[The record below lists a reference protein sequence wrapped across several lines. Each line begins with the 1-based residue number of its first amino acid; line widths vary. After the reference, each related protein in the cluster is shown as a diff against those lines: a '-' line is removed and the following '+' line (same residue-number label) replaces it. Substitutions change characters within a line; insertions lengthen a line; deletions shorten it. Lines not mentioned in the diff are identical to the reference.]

1 METKDLMYKRA
12 YVWDK
17 LNAEERKACMDMGE
31 DYKAFL
37 NESKTERRCA
47 AEIIRETGILASV
60 LRRLMVRLQAI
71 RLMMA
76 ANGIHT
82 AAASQDCACNG
93 TIMKT
98 TCKQE
103 VIN

>member
-37 NESKTERRCA
+37 NESKTERRWRSA
-47 AEIIRETGILASV
+47 RDNPPRQGSRIRMHMRKEGAQGRRQGIL
-60 LRRLMVRLQAI
+60 Q
-71 RLMMA
+71 
-76 ANGIHT
+76 
-82 AAASQDCACNG
+82 
-93 TIMKT
+93 
-98 TCKQE
+98 
-103 VIN
+103 

>member
-37 NESKTERRCA
+37 NER
-47 AEIIRETGILASV
+47 
-60 LRRLMVRLQAI
+60 
-71 RLMMA
+71 
-76 ANGIHT
+76 
-82 AAASQDCACNG
+82 
-93 TIMKT
+93 
-98 TCKQE
+98 
-103 VIN
+103 